1 MKQGSVLHFGGVA
14 NRIVSS
20 SDNFTYKKENVDFAV
35 LKMSKISLNKS
46 ANLSKDLNL
55 IEKNSGDGGDI
66 YEYKDPF
73 WDSCQSGKCDYSKGK
88 GKLFDS
94 SRYEYFAREGSGI
107 VALGFEDTNKVP
119 IKIFD
124 SNEINLGGF
133 VGLTPK
139 NTEDK
144 RFKLQFLNYTNDK
157 RNPFTSSSISGDSGS
172 RVYVYDKMDK
182 NGI

>member
-1 MKQGSVLHFGGVA
+1 MWLFK
-14 NRIVSS
+14 
-20 SDNFTYKKENVDFAV
+20 
-35 LKMSKISLNKS
+35 
-46 ANLSKDLNL
+46 
-55 IEKNSGDGGDI
+55 
-66 YEYKDPF
+66 
-73 WDSCQSGKCDYSKGK
+73 KGK

-107 VALGFEDTNKVP
+107 VALGFEDTNKAP

-133 VGLTPK
+133 VSLTPK

-157 RNPFTSSSISGDSGS
+157 RNSFTSSSISWDSGS
-172 RVYVYDKMDK
+172 GVYVYDKMDK